1 MGENQSNQRKQ
12 SRPDP
17 AVADPDKDLVST
29 AGQGQGLGNQQSDSQ
44 QSGNK
49 QSGQQG
55 SQQQGGQADQQR
67 ANR

>member
-1 MGENQSNQRKQ
+1 MGENQSNQQKQ

-29 AGQGQGLGNQQSDSQ
+29 AGQGQGLGNQQSNQ
-44 QSGNK
+44 QSGNQ

-55 SQQQGGQADQQR
+55 SQQKDSQADQQR

>member
-1 MGENQSNQRKQ
+1 MGENQTNQQKQ

-29 AGQGQGLGNQQSDSQ
+29 AGQGQGLGNQQSGQ
-44 QSGNK
+44 QTGK

>member
-1 MGENQSNQRKQ
+1 MGENQSNQQKQ

-29 AGQGQGLGNQQSDSQ
+29 AGQGRGLGNQQSDSQ
-44 QSGNK
+44 QTGNQ

>member
-1 MGENQSNQRKQ
+1 MGENQSNLQKQ

-29 AGQGQGLGNQQSDSQ
+29 AGQGRGLGNQQSDSQ

>member
-1 MGENQSNQRKQ
+1 MGENQTNQQKQ

-29 AGQGQGLGNQQSDSQ
+29 AGQGLGNQQSGQ
-44 QSGNK
+44 QTGK